1 MSYSFRRLGNGEDG
15 KDALVYNNI
24 DEWSS
29 FDPDTGTSSSSA
41 TAFKNVSDF
50 NRTPVAGESCIAVY
64 KTPTYN
70 NRTFIGEYNI
80 MNVTGSSVTIALYWK
95 KSVETTGANGTN
107 GTNGTDGKDALV
119 YIGSPISFN
128 YTESSSSLTYTI
140 DKSDSDF
147 NRTPE
152 NNEKLWITFKSTVT
166 NKEYVALA
174 QIQVIGDI
182 IIRISATL
190 STSLAIQISGTNG
203 VGVPAG
209 GTAGQVLSKVD
220 GTDYNTE
227 WVTPSGG
234 GGSSLPTGGT
244 TGQVLA
250 KASNTDGDVEWITP
264 SSGGSEIHNFGEDV
278 CTYKSWASYNNEF
291 ATRPIYFLCDLDSD
305 VTVEYTIK
313 GNITNATQAPSP
325 EIGLYKTLDDVTQ
338 FTGVNTYINNLEITR
353 YTDPASEFPI
363 AVGRFE
369 YKIKGTFAPNKVD
382 NAVFVIGWVCS
393 AFTIDEVNV
402 RITGKN
408 ICILNSERPIHI
420 ECFNNNLYI
429 AVQEKNRLKYKID
442 TMSNV
447 SSNLFTTL
455 KIGELL
461 SSYVNNMNTVT
472 FTNDDYV
479 GSDYVAYPATE
490 KVTKN
495 TVPLAIDGSAEGG
508 VEFGLCATSVN
519 GANLCGTRAMR
530 LSSGV
535 LTTGTDYVS
544 NIYRSTAIAWLPTG
558 IGYGSRIF
566 LQSNAEDGKLT
577 IYGYNNSKSGVKY
590 NEENITGIYQVAVV
604 KENGLM
610 VGDTPTFRG
619 FVAMTQDL
627 TQYFYPEREST
638 YRVQIGKGKNATAYY
653 QSNGTINIY
662 LNVNNSIYKYVL
674 ALNQST
680 NQYEIS
686 GNPVFVTRAKQVQEL
701 YDGYY
706 LIYNGNEYQIKTFG
720 GNE

>member
-1 MSYSFRRLGNGEDG
+1 MAYSFRRLGNGEDG
-15 KDALVYNNI
+15 KDALVYNTIVNTTTAPM
-24 DEWSS
+24 SNYS
-29 FDPDTGTSSSSA
+29 FDLNS
-41 TAFKNVSDF
+41 F
-50 NRTPVAGESCIAVY
+50 NRTPNVDDTFTVIWENSTTSVAYICIYRVL
-64 KTPTYN
+64 
-70 NRTFIGEYNI
+70 
-80 MNVTGSSVTIALYWK
+80 SVGTTTVPST
-95 KSVETTGANGTN
+95 SVSYYQISGTD
-107 GTNGTDGKDALV
+107 GTDGKDALV

-128 YTESSSSLTYTI
+128 YTESSSILEFTI

-166 NKEYVALA
+166 NKEYIALA
-174 QIQVIGDI
+174 YISIIGNI
-182 IIRISATL
+182 IIRINVPT
-190 STSLAIQISGTNG
+190 STSLAIQISGTNGTNG

-209 GTAGQVLSKVD
+209 GTAGQVLSKID

-250 KASNTDGDVEWITP
+250 KASNADGDVEWITP
-264 SSGGSEIHNFGEDV
+264 SSGGSEVHNFSEDV
-278 CTYKSWASYNNEF
+278 CTYKCWASYNNEF

-313 GNITNATQAPSP
+313 GNITSATQAPSP

-338 FTGVNTYINNLEITR
+338 FTGVNTYINNVAITT

-369 YKIKGTFAPNKVD
+369 YKIKGTFTPNKAD

-393 AFTIDEVNV
+393 EFTIDEVNV
-402 RITGKN
+402 RISGKN

-447 SSNLFTTL
+447 SSNLLDTL

-461 SSYVNNMNTVT
+461 LSYVNNMNTVT

-495 TVPLAIDGSAEGG
+495 TVPLAIDNSAEGG

-535 LTTGTDYVS
+535 LTAGTDYVT

-566 LQSNAEDGKLT
+566 LQANAEEGKLAL
-577 IYGYNNSKSGVKY
+577 YGYNNSKSGVKY
-590 NEENITGIYQVAVV
+590 NTENITGIYQVAVV
-604 KENGLM
+604 KENALM

-653 QSNGTINIY
+653 QSDGTINIY

-674 ALNQST
+674 AINQST

-686 GNPVFVTRAKQVQEL
+686 GNPVFLTRAKQVQEL

-706 LIYNGNEYQIKTFG
+706 LIYNGNEYQIKTLG